1 MYVVDRRKCDGCG
14 TCVDECSLEA
24 IKMVDGRAE
33 IDHLKCTDCG
43 LCAYDCPAQAV
54 YEIVTPSAT

>member
-1 MYVVDRRKCDGCG
+1 
-14 TCVDECSLEA
+14 
-24 IKMVDGRAE
+24 MVDGRAE